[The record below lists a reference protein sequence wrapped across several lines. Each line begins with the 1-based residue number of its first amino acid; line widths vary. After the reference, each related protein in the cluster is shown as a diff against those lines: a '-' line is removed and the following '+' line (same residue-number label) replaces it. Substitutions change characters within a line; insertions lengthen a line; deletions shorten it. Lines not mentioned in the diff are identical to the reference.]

1 MKTLILAFA
10 AAGLMTA
17 CAPAPV
23 EENASPR
30 TTPSRNPTTPA
41 VSRDNAPRAA
51 PPLDGPEQCRAD
63 QFQRY
68 IGRNRSEL
76 PPRPTNEI
84 WRVTCTTCPVTMDY
98 SPSRLNILFDET
110 TGVIREVKCG

>member
-1 MKTLILAFA
+1 MKTLILTFA
-10 AAGLMTA
+10 AVGLMTA

-23 EENASPR
+23 EDNASPQ

-41 VSRDNAPRAA
+41 VSRDNVPRAV
-51 PPLDGPEQCRAD
+51 PPQDGPEQCRAD

-84 WRVTCTTCPVTMDY
+84 WRVTCTTCAVTEDY
-98 SPSRLNILFDET
+98 SPQRLNIFFNDR
-110 TGVIREVKCG
+110 TGNIEQVRCG